1 MSGANANDRAQQVW
15 ARLSGVTDPE
25 LDESVTELG
34 FVSDVQ
40 IDHAGNVA
48 ISFRLP
54 TYWCAAN
61 FAFMMTEDLRRAAL
75 SLPWVRNV
83 HLAIDEHMYADEIN
97 RGMADGLSFE
107 QAFPTEASAD
117 LSGVRRTFGIK
128 AFQRR
133 QEALLRDLL
142 DAGQTPESLSA
153 MTVKALRSPGGQLVE
168 RYLEKRDIPGPA
180 SDADPAFV
188 DADGR
193 KLDPLRL
200 SDYLRDLRRVTINTE
215 FNGALCRGLLAAR
228 YEDAPRDTSRESASG
243 DATQPGLLH
252 FIRDHQHSAG
262 RG

>member
-1 MSGANANDRAQQVW
+1 MSVANANDRAQQVW
-15 ARLSGVTDPE
+15 ARLSMVTDPE

-34 FVSDVQ
+34 FVSQVQ
-40 IDHAGNVA
+40 TDPAGNVA

-83 HLAIDEHMYADEIN
+83 SLTIDDHMYADEIN
-97 RGMADGLSFE
+97 RGMADGLSFQ

-117 LSGVRRTFGIK
+117 LSRVRRSFGIK

-133 QEALLRDLL
+133 QEAVLRDLL
-142 DAGQTPESLSA
+142 DAGQTPQSLTE
-153 MTVKALRSPGGQLVE
+153 MTISMLRSLGGQLAE
-168 RYLEKRDIPGPA
+168 RYLEKRDLAGPA
-180 SDADPAFV
+180 SDADAAFV
-188 DADGR
+188 DADGHR
-193 KLDPLRL
+193 IDPLRL
-200 SDYLRDLRRVTINTE
+200 AEYLRDLRRVTINVE

-228 YEDAPRDTSRESASG
+228 YKDAPRDTS
-243 DATQPGLLH
+243 QPELLH
-252 FIRDHQHSAG
+252 FIRDYQQPG